1 MQYAQTIAMAT
12 DLLADGRAGDVVQM
26 VEPLLAPIEDV
37 HAAPAGQVRLHAVLA
52 RVEAVHRGNAERAYD
67 LLAPYDAPSARAAL
81 DDTVRAEV
89 CLWTGWALARRSAR
103 SGEEARALSLLNE
116 ALRLF
121 RTAHAPRGRYWAE
134 LGRAR
139 AYFAVD
145 EYSLMRGAL
154 ETAASLRARTDD
166 VEADRW
172 FHDLSVPALRF
183 EGRYDEARSHVDAL
197 LAGLAGGD
205 DRRRGRALAHRA
217 ALDYDLG
224 AAPEHVSETAADATE
239 RLRRSGTGVEYP
251 LLAAYHAHVGAR
263 LRRGDWDGADA
274 LIEEA
279 TEAVAD
285 YPVGQAHLRTLRA
298 RLALRRGTPDEAA
311 ATLEAL
317 FEQIRHLPHGLKRSH
332 VSLLRG
338 QLLAARGEAGAART
352 WLRRSLRNAR
362 ETGHRGN
369 QLRALL
375 ALADLA
381 IQQDEA
387 AAADARL
394 DDTEDY
400 ADYFGV
406 LPYAARR
413 QRVLGDRARLNG
425 DDDAARGAY
434 LQGLTAAAL
443 VGDAPRADRF
453 RALLGAGGPSEAAD
467 APTAPLLAAAR
478 ASLAAGDRA
487 SGRAP
492 SDAMRIE
499 DTPIGAALAQAA
511 SSERLVAEA
520 WLEAAEQV
528 LPGRWI
534 GVYRWAGDA
543 SGACV
548 HEHGTPPTPL
558 PSPGTDEPGAEPGA
572 DGKVAW
578 MPLAASET
586 GGLFMGTRLG
596 GADAAD
602 WARAQARLQPWVPV
616 ARLAFEHARNPDR
629 AASGPAGPAGPAGGH
644 DTAAPMPIEGLISE
658 SAAMQ
663 RVARSIRRI
672 RISHSPVLVTGER
685 GTGKAF
691 VARAV
696 HRTSRRAD
704 GPWQAVRCDN
714 MQQTSMR
721 ARLFGRA
728 AGGEAG
734 GGSAMAGAFQAA
746 DGGTLLLRNVEA
758 LPATLQADVLRAIQT
773 GEVVPVGASS
783 PDTVDVRVTAT
794 SRVSLVEQVREG
806 AFQEALFYQLNVIP
820 LRVPP
825 LRERRDDIPLLVQH
839 FLDRCRPAGMPPA
852 SITDDALEALLRY
865 DWPGNVQ
872 QLRNEIERVLA
883 YVRSEPSPTVDR
895 SLLSD
900 AVRDAD
906 ADADHRP
913 ALNGSVDPDQI
924 LRPDRTL
931 NDVLA
936 RTERALIERVLRA
949 CDGQVTASAD
959 VLGLSRQG
967 LYKKMKRLDIDAS
980 AFHPD
985 VEASPPAS
993 S

>member
-12 DLLADGRAGDVVQM
+12 DLLADGRADDVVQM
-26 VEPLLAPIEDV
+26 VEPLLDPIEDV

-52 RVEAVHRGNAERAYD
+52 RVEAVHRGNTERAYD

-81 DDTVRAEV
+81 DDPVRAEV
-89 CLWTGWALARRSAR
+89 CLWMGWALARRSAR

-121 RTAHAPRGRYWAE
+121 RTTHAPRGRYWAE

-145 EYSLMRGAL
+145 EYSLMRRAL
-154 ETAASLRARTDD
+154 ETAASLRTRTDD

-197 LAGLAGGD
+197 LAGDGD
-205 DRRRGRALAHRA
+205 ARRRGRALAHRA

-224 AAPEHVSETAADATE
+224 AAPEHVSETAADATK
-239 RLRRSGTGVEYP
+239 RLRRSSTGVEYP

-263 LRRGDWDGADA
+263 LRRGDWDGAHA

-279 TEAVAD
+279 TDAVAD

-298 RLALRRGTPDEAA
+298 RLALQKGTPSEAA
-311 ATLEAL
+311 ATLETL

-338 QLLAARGEAGAART
+338 QLLAAQDEPDAART

-381 IQQDEA
+381 IQQGDA

-394 DDTEDY
+394 DETEDY

-413 QRVLGDRARLNG
+413 QRVLGDRARLDG

-443 VGDAPRADRF
+443 VGDAPLADRF
-453 RALLGAGGPSEAAD
+453 RALLAAGDPAVADDAASS
-467 APTAPLLAAAR
+467 APLLAAAR
-478 ASLAAGDRA
+478 ASLAAGGRTA
-487 SGRAP
+487 SGDASGAP
-492 SDAMRIE
+492 YETPGSSSDDEARRIE

-528 LPGRWI
+528 LPDRWV
-534 GVYRWAGDA
+534 GVYRWSEDG
-543 SGACV
+543 SGTCV
-548 HEHGTPPTPL
+548 HEHGTPPASL
-558 PSPGTDEPGAEPGA
+558 PSPDAAASTEAE
-572 DGKVAW
+572 DVAW
-578 MPLAASET
+578 MPLARSGT
-586 GGLFMGTRLG
+586 GGLFMGTRLDG
-596 GADAAD
+596 LDAKA
-602 WARAQARLQPWVPV
+602 WGRARSELQPWVAV
-616 ARLAFEHARNPDR
+616 ARLAFEHARNSDR
-629 AASGPAGPAGPAGGH
+629 APSAAADG
-644 DTAAPMPIEGLISE
+644 TAPVPIDGLISE

-672 RISHSPVLVTGER
+672 RVSHSPVLVTGER

-734 GGSAMAGAFQAA
+734 RGTAMDGAFQAA

-794 SRVSLVEQVREG
+794 STASLVEHVREG
-806 AFQEALFYQLNVIP
+806 SFQEALFYQLNVIP

-900 AVRDAD
+900 AVHEAD
-906 ADADHRP
+906 ADADRRP

-985 VEASPPAS
+985 VEASPTAS